1 MLHGAATLR
10 TQVQRAI
17 SGQHLTLK
25 DEGMLH
31 IKMRFAKGIVESKSP
46 GGEPV
51 SIKNVD
57 VC

>member
-10 TQVQRAI
+10 TEVQKAI
-17 SGQHLTLK
+17 FGQPLTLK

-51 SIKNVD
+51 SIKHED